1 MAAFIMKFPT
11 RPCLVKGKKHIF
23 HQWENQ
29 AWVAEPGIMVGSAPG
44 GQRSRTLAI
53 VEDEYGQVH
62 KVYPE
67 DVRFIDDKVK
77 KVFEDQTE
85 VDSQL
90 TMHDI
95 QADASESM

>member
-1 MAAFIMKFPT
+1 MAAFRMEFPT

-23 HQWENQ
+23 HQWENR

-44 GQRSRTLAI
+44 GQCSMTLAI

-62 KVYPE
+62 EVYPR

-77 KVFEDQTE
+77 EVFEEGGECDGQVSCFPDGDGQGT
-85 VDSQL
+85 
-90 TMHDI
+90 
-95 QADASESM
+95 

>member
-1 MAAFIMKFPT
+1 MAAFRMEFPT

-23 HQWENQ
+23 HQWENR

-44 GQRSRTLAI
+44 GQCSMTLAI

-62 KVYPE
+62 EVYPE

-77 KVFEDQTE
+77 EAFVEGGECDGQISCFPDENGQGT
-85 VDSQL
+85 
-90 TMHDI
+90 
-95 QADASESM
+95 